1 MAIDVG
7 DAVLNFIGDTTQLDA
22 SFAQVGATAEAKLAP
37 AARTLAVLNE
47 ELVANG
53 QTALTAY
60 EAQRQ
65 FGDEVA
71 LTSVQLIEAQREA
84 RGFGTEAQIAA
95 EEAGFSM
102 REAKGEIAL
111 LGEEIGIKVP
121 RHVRGFL
128 AELPGVGAALNA
140 AFSATAILILV
151 QVLVEGAQKLSEFV
165 AHTFIYTAAQ
175 EEANKAAIEANKQ
188 IADLAKQYD
197 DAADKVEKFGKN
209 AVQLTAENTAELTK
223 KQEESKQKLIELQ
236 KEYQG
241 LREKVDAATTAS
253 GFFNVIESETQT
265 VFGKLITAIPVVG
278 AAYTAYQLKKAKD
291 AEGAAEKLKEQAENE
306 IGIEAAKQRTLAKQ
320 LEEARQL
327 QAKADQDAYVVRE
340 NIAITSEEKLG
351 ASVIAFRQSQ
361 ALFAIQLE
369 TNNGAQIIAIN
380 QAAEEAKYELALHT
394 LNRKLALLQLEKKD
408 TTAVLNEIGELRT
421 KEFERNEVDI
431 NAVSKSIQQTLGT
444 AVDGTSAKFL
454 EFFTNIQA
462 VVPALASAEEEA
474 AKLGITYS
482 GNVTKGLAD
491 ATEAYK
497 KLAASGHATNLD
509 LVAGALAVEKARL
522 AESRETGVGIDK
534 EIAAVE
540 KLQQAYNRLTGQV
553 VIAHNAHLRLSDL
566 WKQGAP
572 SAQQLTQDVKELAT
586 QGYDQLA
593 KSAETAFAA
602 LIDGSATSIT
612 AVEKAVAST
621 LAGIAAQAAVYAL
634 FYLGRGLAES
644 TTNPAAA
651 ALDFHAS
658 AVMGETALAA
668 GAAAVGLSFADGA
681 RSGAG
686 GSSAKTPNTVA
697 GDNNQAL
704 SGTAQTASPVIQK
717 FATGGLVTGPT
728 LAVLGET
735 AANSRE
741 AAIPLDN
748 PEAVAAIVKAL
759 GGGSGGGHV
768 VHQWNVKGLVSPD
781 TLSKVM
787 KDMSRAGDK
796 GRGRLTS
803 TNSSRLTR
811 KV

>member
-22 SFAQVGATAEAKLAP
+22 SFAKVGETAEASLAP
-37 AARTLAVLNE
+37 AVRTLSQLNE

-60 EAQRQ
+60 EAQKQ
-65 FGDEVA
+65 FGEQVE
-71 LTSVQLIEAQREA
+71 LTSLQLIEAQREA
-84 RGFGTEAQIAA
+84 TGFGTEAQVAA
-95 EEAGFSM
+95 EKAGFSM

-111 LGEEIGIKVP
+111 LGEEIGIQVP
-121 RHVRGFL
+121 RHLRGFV

-140 AFSATAILILV
+140 AFSATAVLILL
-151 QVLVEGAQKLSEFV
+151 QLLVEGAQKLSEFV
-165 AHTFIYTAAQ
+165 SHTFIFTAAQ
-175 EEANKAAIEANKQ
+175 EEANKAIAEANKQ
-188 IADLAKQYD
+188 LEDLSKQYETAS
-197 DAADKVEKFGKN
+197 DAVEKFGKN
-209 AVQLTAENTAELTK
+209 AVQLTAENTENLVK

-253 GFFNVIESETQT
+253 GFFNVIENDTQS
-265 VFGKLITAIPVVG
+265 VFGKILTSLPVVG
-278 AAYTAYQLKKAKD
+278 AAYTAYQVKKAKD
-291 AEGAAEKLKEQAENE
+291 AEGAAEVLKGNAENE
-306 IGIEAAKQRTLAKQ
+306 INIEAAKQRTLAKQ
-320 LEEARQL
+320 VEEARQL

-340 NIAITSEEKLG
+340 NIAIASEAKLG
-351 ASVIAFRQSQ
+351 AAVISFRQTQ
-361 ALFAIQLE
+361 ALFAVQLE
-369 TNNGAQIIAIN
+369 ANNETQIIAIN

-394 LNRKLALLQLEKKD
+394 LNRKLALLELERKD
-408 TTAVLNEIGELRT
+408 TTVVLNEIGDLRT
-421 KEFERNEVDI
+421 KEFERNQVDI
-431 NAVSKSIQQTLGT
+431 NAVSKSIQTNLGT
-444 AVDGTSAKFL
+444 AVDGTSKKFL

-474 AKLGITYS
+474 QKLGITYS
-482 GNVTKGLAD
+482 GNVAKSLED
-491 ATEAYK
+491 ATVAYQ
-497 KLAASGHATNLD
+497 KLAASGKATNLD
-509 LVAGALAVEKARL
+509 LVSGALAVEKARL
-522 AESRETGVGIDK
+522 AEARETGVGIEK

-540 KLQQAYNRLTGQV
+540 KLQQAYNRLTGAV
-553 VIAHNAHLRLSDL
+553 VVSHNAHLKLSDI

-572 SAQQLTQDVKELAT
+572 SAAQLTQDVKELAT
-586 QGYDQLA
+586 VGYDQLA
-593 KSAETAFAA
+593 KSAESAFAA

-658 AVMGETALAA
+658 AVMGETALVA
-668 GAAAVGLSFADGA
+668 GAAAVGLSFADGS
-681 RSGAG
+681 RSGGASG
-686 GSSAKTPNTVA
+686 AKTPNTVS
-697 GDNNQAL
+697 GNQNEAL
-704 SGTAQTASPVIQK
+704 SPTAQTAAPVVQR

-735 AANSRE
+735 AATSRE
-741 AAIPLDN
+741 AAIPLDD
-748 PEAVAAIVKAL
+748 PQAVAAIVKAL
-759 GGGSGGGHV
+759 GGGKEGAHV
-768 VHQWNVKGLVSPD
+768 IHNWQVRGLVSPD

-787 KDMSRAGDK
+787 KDMTRAGSR
-796 GRGRLTS
+796 GQGRLTS